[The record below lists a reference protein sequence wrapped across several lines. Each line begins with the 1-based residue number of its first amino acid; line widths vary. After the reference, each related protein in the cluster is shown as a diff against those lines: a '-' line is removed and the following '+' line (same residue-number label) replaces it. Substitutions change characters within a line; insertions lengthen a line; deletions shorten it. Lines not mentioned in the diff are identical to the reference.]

1 MSFQVSINDG
11 TSWIALSDEPMG
23 LVDANIKIYRDE
35 QFSGIVSNIVSDL
48 SFWGWL
54 GRYLPFVYGLYSM
67 LGDTCSY

>member
-23 LVDANIKIYRDE
+23 LVDASIKIYRDE

-48 SFWGWL
+48 SFWGDGWDVIYRL
-54 GRYLPFVYGLYSM
+54 FTDPPM